1 MLEAISQVLQRFLSD
16 PYACHGWRDS
26 EFDRRKRFRAAE
38 KVEGNS
44 GRNSATVT
52 ESSLTSGSTSTL
64 WADIPLDLDE
74 PLDFLPMPQWDQDE
88 ESADI
93 ESRKVVQVSE
103 RTQKA
108 IKTAFG
114 KPLHNAARLQ
124 TRKAYPFPMTED
136 TKCPKLDIFGCLL
149 ILRPI

>member
-1 MLEAISQVLQRFLSD
+1 M
-16 PYACHGWRDS
+16 
-26 EFDRRKRFRAAE
+26 
-38 KVEGNS
+38 
-44 GRNSATVT
+44 T

-136 TKCPKLDIFGCLL
+136 ISIFLYSCKNRL
-149 ILRPI
+149 